1 MPLYI
6 IFFLILSVK
15 SGEMFRDIKKLS
27 LTDNYFVVLSTG
39 LFLYDSNF
47 LNCSLIYKFNTSIYK
62 DKTTKVFTAEINN
75 KVNSYILCLVNQYL
89 FIFNSKTNES
99 NIHYLNDID
108 IINNLYCN
116 FMPYRIYKNNIYFI
130 ISIYKDSHLKFYKY
144 YFSIR
149 DNIVNK
155 SLEFDFPLTNIASGK
170 IDCQINSYLSY
181 INCYYSLNNNKFY
194 LLSTRFLIEDM
205 KIIINQT
212 TNYTLANCV
221 NNTIKS
227 ALSFNNKFFICII
240 SDSQK
245 QMVCY
250 INDISTNEFEKVN
263 CTFRTGFGSGYKV
276 SYFNETGDFMMTS
289 QTELETGIVSS
300 FNNELKKCSAFDMFP
315 RQNGRTDFY
324 SIIYNNNSIK
334 NYTLVNYTN
343 FKNNSQCTYISMLT
357 EFTDIFI
364 LYS

>member
-1 MPLYI
+1 MKMPLYVI
-6 IFFLILSVK
+6 SFLILSVN
-15 SGEMFRDIKKLS
+15 SEEMFRDIKKLS

-62 DKTTKVFTAEINN
+62 DKTTKVFTAEINT

-155 SLEFDFPLTNIASGK
+155 SLEFDFPLTNIAKS
-170 IDCQINSYLSY
+170 I
-181 INCYYSLNNNKFY
+181 
-194 LLSTRFLIEDM
+194 LIYH
-205 KIIINQT
+205 I
-212 TNYTLANCV
+212 
-221 NNTIKS
+221 
-227 ALSFNNKFFICII
+227 
-240 SDSQK
+240 
-245 QMVCY
+245 
-250 INDISTNEFEKVN
+250 
-263 CTFRTGFGSGYKV
+263 
-276 SYFNETGDFMMTS
+276 
-289 QTELETGIVSS
+289 
-300 FNNELKKCSAFDMFP
+300 
-315 RQNGRTDFY
+315 
-324 SIIYNNNSIK
+324 
-334 NYTLVNYTN
+334 
-343 FKNNSQCTYISMLT
+343 
-357 EFTDIFI
+357 
-364 LYS
+364 